1 MKRNTDEIT
10 STMIV
15 QVMGDRR
22 YWSIEEI
29 RTEVLRICPSNR
41 VRRKITR
48 YKWLVV
54 LLRREGIVIKEEGRY
69 RLNLSRLDYGVWM
82 SLYNQQCEETSEK
95 VLKSISP

>member
-15 QVMGDRR
+15 QVMRNKE
-22 YWSIEEI
+22 YWTIEEI
-29 RTEVLRICPSNR
+29 RTEILRICPSNR

-48 YKWLVV
+48 YKWLVI

-69 RLNLSRLDYGVWM
+69 RLSLS
-82 SLYNQQCEETSEK
+82 
-95 VLKSISP
+95 